1 MGQCSKCGAISQ
13 GAVAFC
19 TQCGSAIQAPT
30 NTSFAGRPVISMDPR
45 KQGQVSENPGG
56 PVTSAQQFPTSQQQ
70 ILNSQSSQYQSSP
83 ITPQASSPGSNTN
96 KIIIGALGAILAI
109 VAVVLLLGQR
119 DSKAPDVAPT
129 SQQSEQT
136 EITTSYDYSSDSYD
150 DYPADFR
157 LAFLSECS
165 QGAPYES
172 CVCALEN
179 MESMYSIERVEFFY
193 DSGEDL
199 SWFYDQVISGCI

>member
-1 MGQCSKCGAISQ
+1 MSQCSKCGAISQ
-13 GAVAFC
+13 GAAAFC
-19 TQCGSAIQAPT
+19 TQCGNAIQPPT
-30 NTSFAGRPVISMDPR
+30 NTSLTGRPIISMDPR
-45 KQGQVSENPGG
+45 KQGSVSEIPGG
-56 PVTSAQQFPTSQQQ
+56 PVMSAQQFPTSPQQFSSIQ
-70 ILNSQSSQYQSSP
+70 SSQSQSSS
-83 ITPQASSPGSNTN
+83 ITPQASLPGSNTN
-96 KIIIGALGAILAI
+96 KIIISAVGIILAI

-119 DSKAPDVAPT
+119 DSKAPGVAPT

-136 EITTSYDYSSDSYD
+136 EITTSYDFSNDGYD

-165 QGAPYES
+165 QEGLYES

-179 MESMYSIERVEFFY
+179 MESMYSIEQVEFFY

-199 SWFYDQVISGCI
+199 TWLFEQVISGCI

>member
-1 MGQCSKCGAISQ
+1 MSQCSKCGAVSQ

-30 NTSFAGRPVISMDPR
+30 STSFAGRPVISMDPR
-45 KQGQVSENPGG
+45 KQGQVLEIPGG

-70 ILNSQSSQYQSSP
+70 ILNSQSSQNQSSP
-83 ITPQASSPGSNTN
+83 ITPQASSPSSNTN
-96 KIIIGALGAILAI
+96 KIIISAVGIILAI
-109 VAVVLLLGQR
+109 VAVFFLLGQR
-119 DSKAPDVAPT
+119 DSKSLDVAPT

-136 EITTSYDYSSDSYD
+136 EITTSYDFSNDSYD

-157 LAFLSECS
+157 FAFLSECF

-179 MESMYSIERVEFFY
+179 MESMYSIEQVEFFY

-199 SWFYDQVISGCI
+199 SWLYDQVISGCI

>member
-1 MGQCSKCGAISQ
+1 
-13 GAVAFC
+13 
-19 TQCGSAIQAPT
+19 
-30 NTSFAGRPVISMDPR
+30 MDPR

-70 ILNSQSSQYQSSP
+70 ISNSQSSQNQSSP
-83 ITPQASSPGSNTN
+83 ITPQAYSPSSNTN
-96 KIIIGALGAILAI
+96 KIIISAVGIILAI
-109 VAVVLLLGQR
+109 VAVVFLLGQR
-119 DSKAPDVAPT
+119 DSKSPDVAPT
-129 SQQSEQT
+129 SQQSEQS

-157 LAFLSECS
+157 LAFLSECA

-172 CVCALEN
+172 CYCALEN
-179 MESMYSIERVEFFY
+179 MESMYSIEQVEFFY